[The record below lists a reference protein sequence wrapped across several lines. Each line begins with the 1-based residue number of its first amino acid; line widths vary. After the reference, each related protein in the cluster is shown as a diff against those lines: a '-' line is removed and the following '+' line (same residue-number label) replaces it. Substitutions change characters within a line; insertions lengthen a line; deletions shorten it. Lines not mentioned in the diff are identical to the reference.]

1 LRQEPL
7 RFACCEWFT
16 VGYTI
21 KQGPLGSC
29 GKGVRRVVRKS
40 EVTTLSIYIPKSK
53 LERRPIERL
62 DRLAKKLDRSIN
74 YLVVEAIVQY
84 LDREEKRK

>member
-1 LRQEPL
+1 M
-7 RFACCEWFT
+7 
-16 VGYTI
+16 I
-21 KQGPLGSC
+21 
-29 GKGVRRVVRKS
+29 KGVARMVRKS

-53 LERRPIERL
+53 LDRKPIERL

-84 LDREEKRK
+84 LDREEKRRP